1 LLNSKQQQ
9 HYDRERMTN
18 ARQAAEA
25 LFTPTRQVTEQPVPG
40 SVPSA
45 EPSAR
50 KPRVLRALPPVP
62 VRRASGEAPAR
73 PRQRMTTEIPSSHF
87 ARIRAWAEYGMTAAQ
102 VAEVYGVPV
111 SSIER
116 ILREP

>member
-1 LLNSKQQQ
+1 MLNSKQQQ
-9 HYDRERMTN
+9 HHDRERTTN

-25 LFTPTRQVTEQPVPG
+25 LFTPTRQVTGQPVPG
-40 SVPSA
+40 PVPPA

-62 VRRASGEAPAR
+62 FRRDEGEAPAR
-73 PRQRMTTEIPSSHF
+73 PKRRMTTQIPSSQF

-102 VAEVYGVPV
+102 VAQVYGVAV
-111 SSIER
+111 STIER